1 MPVPD
6 PSPDAGRC
14 DWLGR
19 CLFSVTIGG
28 AVTVLVSA
36 AAAILRTPTIGRAVI
51 APLFEI
57 ALTIGPTAL
66 RRCRGST
73 ADEQQSGDYKFR
85 RWLHGFV
92 RLVGVAH
99 SRGHVSRLPLIC
111 KRMRSDQ
118 IASEEFPLNHHFCK
132 IRVTGYHTV

>member
-1 MPVPD
+1 MSVPD

-111 KRMRSDQ
+111 KRMRSTRSQ
-118 IASEEFPLNHHFCK
+118 AWNFRLIITFVKS
-132 IRVTGYHTV
+132 V

>member
-19 CLFSVTIGG
+19 CLFPVTIGG
-28 AVTVLVSA
+28 TVTVLVSA
-36 AAAILRTPTIGRAVI
+36 AAAILRTPTIGRSVI

-132 IRVTGYHTV
+132 IRVTGHHTV

>member
-1 MPVPD
+1 MSVPD
-6 PSPDAGRC
+6 PSPDAGWC

-111 KRMRSDQ
+111 KRMRSTRSQ
-118 IASEEFPLNHHFCK
+118 AWNFRLIITFVKS
-132 IRVTGYHTV
+132 V

>member
-73 ADEQQSGDYKFR
+73 ADESAKR
-85 RWLHGFV
+85 RLQISQMASWV
-92 RLVGVAH
+92 CPI
-99 SRGHVSRLPLIC
+99 SWRGPF
-111 KRMRSDQ
+111 KRPR
-118 IASEEFPLNHHFCK
+118 
-132 IRVTGYHTV
+132 